1 MLSFASLRPQIMTRT
16 PSSRNRRAVSYP
28 MPLPPPVTMAR
39 RFLMPRSMELSFDRV
54 DRLRSS
60 GRVGKVA
67 RAGYMSLAPA
77 GEFAHSTAPRMVM
90 HCQSGPAV
98 TSDECEETHVGI
110 FGR

>member
-60 GRVGKVA
+60 GTVGKSRGRVHVISPGRRLCA
-67 RAGYMSLAPA
+67 LYGTSYDDALP
-77 GEFAHSTAPRMVM
+77 V
-90 HCQSGPAV
+90 GPGGDV
-98 TSDECEETHVGI
+98 
-110 FGR
+110 R